1 MSDTCMNHIE
11 GHWKALTDVA
21 NGRFRN
27 GEPEKALETY
37 QEALYRA
44 EVLNNH
50 RQDCLRLHI
59 PFMQVYI
66 ISCSNLANAYTEL
79 GRRHEAEKML
89 RRAVYY
95 LLHLS
100 SGRDGIDPAELQRE
114 LRRASVALLDFS
126 GKTAEGLEKR
136 KKVLADVCSGD
147 KSP

>member
-11 GHWKALTDVA
+11 GHWKALTDTA

-27 GEPEKALETY
+27 GELEKALETY

-50 RQDCLRLHI
+50 RQDCLRLRI
-59 PFMQVYI
+59 PFVQVYI
-66 ISCSNLANAYTEL
+66 ISCNNLANAYTEL
-79 GRRHEAEKML
+79 GRRREAEKML
-89 RRAVYY
+89 RRVVYY

-100 SGRDGIDPAELQRE
+100 SGREEIDRAELQRE
-114 LRRASVALLDFS
+114 LRMASVALLGFS

-136 KKVLADVCSGD
+136 KKVLEDVCSGD
-147 KSP
+147 VLI